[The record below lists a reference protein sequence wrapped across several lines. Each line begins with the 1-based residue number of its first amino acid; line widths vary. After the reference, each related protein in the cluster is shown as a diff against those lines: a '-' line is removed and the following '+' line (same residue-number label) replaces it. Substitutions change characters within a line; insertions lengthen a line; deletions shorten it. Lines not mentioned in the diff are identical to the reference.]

1 MPACF
6 CTGCSPAG
14 QVADPALITSEPLIV
29 EAAEAAAAA
38 AAGEGF
44 VCASVVTAPFQ
55 TRRTLLTL
63 PPLSR
68 RFVYALLVVHSPS
81 TMNCNMRAASELA
94 VTLRT
99 TLSVRASPVRM

>member
-14 QVADPALITSEPLIV
+14 QVADPALIRSEPLIV
-29 EAAEAAAAA
+29 EAAEAAEAAAAA
-38 AAGEGF
+38 AAGRGF

-81 TMNCNMRAASELA
+81 TMNCNMRAASEL
-94 VTLRT
+94 
-99 TLSVRASPVRM
+99 S